1 MTCCGRNTPIRS
13 RRGGRKASMSPTSST
28 SSKRISRTSAS
39 GAHGSSGARS
49 RRRPTPGDTDVRCA
63 RSASRAQR
71 RNAATAGRGSR
82 EAPIL
87 NTQASSRNRMRGPRS
102 DYAAP
107 PIYLSPEP
115 SGPRPGVR
123 FSRQE
128 LFQLGVALLALSA
141 ALTLAN
147 AMALRNSYAAS
158 ELPLRVGLW
167 FSSALV
173 AVASGVGLHEISHKI
188 VAQRYGHWAEFRYS
202 LRGLAM
208 SFVFAFFGFL
218 IGAPGATMVSGNVTR
233 DQNGRISAAGPV
245 SNLVIGTAFM
255 LAAAA
260 IVRTSSLANLP
271 AIFVTIILV
280 NAWYLNVILAG
291 FNMIPILPFDGSKVW
306 AWNKAVYAGILVLAL
321 SLYLSGVYLGLT
333 GI

>member
-1 MTCCGRNTPIRS
+1 
-13 RRGGRKASMSPTSST
+13 
-28 SSKRISRTSAS
+28 
-39 GAHGSSGARS
+39 
-49 RRRPTPGDTDVRCA
+49 
-63 RSASRAQR
+63 
-71 RNAATAGRGSR
+71 
-82 EAPIL
+82 
-87 NTQASSRNRMRGPRS
+87 
-102 DYAAP
+102 
-107 PIYLSPEP
+107 
-115 SGPRPGVR
+115 
-123 FSRQE
+123 
-128 LFQLGVALLALSA
+128 
-141 ALTLAN
+141 
-147 AMALRNSYAAS
+147 
-158 ELPLRVGLW
+158 
-167 FSSALV
+167 
-173 AVASGVGLHEISHKI
+173 
-188 VAQRYGHWAEFRYS
+188 
-202 LRGLAM
+202 M

-233 DQNGRISAAGPV
+233 DQNGRISAAGPM

-255 LAAAA
+255 LTAAA

>member
-39 GAHGSSGARS
+39 GAHGSSGSRS

-82 EAPIL
+82 EATIL

-115 SGPRPGVR
+115 SGLRPGVR

-128 LFQLGVALLALSA
+128 LFQLGVAILALSA

-147 AMALRNSYAAS
+147 AMALRGLYPGSQ
-158 ELPLRVGLW
+158 LPLLIALW
-167 FSSALV
+167 FSTALV

-202 LRGLAM
+202 LRGLGMA
-208 SFVFAFFGFL
+208 FVFAFFGVL
-218 IGAPGATMVSGNVTR
+218 IGAPGATMVSGFVTR
-233 DQNGRISAAGPV
+233 DQNGRISAAGQ
-245 SNLVIGTAFM
+245 IGRASCRER
-255 LAAAA
+255 
-260 IVRTSSLANLP
+260 VP
-271 AIFVTIILV
+271 
-280 NAWYLNVILAG
+280 
-291 FNMIPILPFDGSKVW
+291 
-306 AWNKAVYAGILVLAL
+306 
-321 SLYLSGVYLGLT
+321 
-333 GI
+333 